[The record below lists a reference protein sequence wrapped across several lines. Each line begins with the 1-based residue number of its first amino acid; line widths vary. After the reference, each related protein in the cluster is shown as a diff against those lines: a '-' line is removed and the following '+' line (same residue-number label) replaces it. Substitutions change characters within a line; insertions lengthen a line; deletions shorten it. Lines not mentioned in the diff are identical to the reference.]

1 MPGRSGLDI
10 AIAVKREVMR
20 LNAIYDFEIMRPFV
34 MIVSAFVTPA
44 FRRHL
49 RKNHVDAVYEKP
61 LLLCELA
68 QIISPPAEDDEE
80 N

>member
-10 AIAVKREVMR
+10 AIAVKREVSR
-20 LNAIYDFEIMRPFV
+20 LNAIYDFEILRPFV
-34 MIVSAFVTPA
+34 MVVSAFVTPA
-44 FRRHL
+44 FKRHL

-68 QIISPPAEDDEE
+68 QIISPPAEEEEE